1 MFLCLPQL
9 GKGHYFMAKGHI
21 ENTNDRIYY
30 VYAWYIK
37 STNEVFHVGKG
48 KNNRYLDI
56 RTHRNQYFINIVS
69 KHKDDVDVRILQ
81 ENLTNDEALKLEKET
96 IAKYKKLGQ
105 CKTNI
110 HEGGCGGNTGKY
122 DDPERSRKLSI
133 AASKR
138 TGERNSMYGKHHSEK
153 TKKILHDKNIG
164 KKISEEHR
172 QKLIAANTG
181 RKKSKKELEDISKRF
196 KGIPKSKEQY
206 EKMMDKDCPYHY
218 FVKLN
223 GNIIFDSI
231 SSKKLEDF
239 CNNVL
244 HISRT
249 IMVKVGAKCWKPKFK
264 NINGLKLQRFTE
276 Y

>member
-1 MFLCLPQL
+1 
-9 GKGHYFMAKGHI
+9 MAKGYI
-21 ENTNDRIYY
+21 ENTDGRIYY

-37 STNEVFHVGKG
+37 STNEIFHIGKG
-48 KNNRYLDI
+48 KNDRYKE
-56 RTHRNQYFINIVS
+56 TKVHRNQYFRNVIA
-69 KHKDDVDVRILQ
+69 KHKDDVDVKFLR
-81 ENLTNDEALKLEKET
+81 ENLLNDEALKIEKEL
-96 IAKYKKLGQ
+96 IAKYKSIGQ

-110 HEGGCGGNTGKY
+110 HEGGCGGNTGNY

-181 RKKSKKELEDISKRF
+181 RKKSKEELEAISKRF

-218 FVKLN
+218 FVKLDRN
-223 GNIIFDSI
+223 VIFDTI

-239 CNNVL
+239 
-244 HISRT
+244 
-249 IMVKVGAKCWKPKFK
+249 
-264 NINGLKLQRFTE
+264 LQ
-276 Y
+276 